1 VFWLPLAAQGGRIGY
16 CGEGLGL
23 GLGVLVGGPEDGPP
37 KGEEPTGEDV
47 LLAGW
52 PTPPAL
58 PPLMVCMSEIGSYV
72 NSHSL

>member
-1 VFWLPLAAQGGRIGY
+1 MDY
-16 CGEGLGL
+16 CWVAFGLGL
-23 GLGVLVGGPEDGPP
+23 GLGLVVGGPEVGPP
-37 KGEEPTGEDV
+37 NGEERTGVDV

-58 PPLMVCMSEIGSYV
+58 PPVAVCMSEIGSYV